1 MKNKNKGPES
11 ALVAGKAVNQ
21 NKLLKK
27 AYLNAI
33 ASFLDFFARFI
44 VNFLITPV
52 LISHLGSSIF
62 GVWKIIGRLADFATT
77 ANGNSGQALKWVIAN
92 AQSSDNY
99 QHKREQVANAV
110 AVWLCFVPVLL
121 LVGTL
126 LAWFA
131 PMIVDVAPEYHKVVR
146 ITLALLVGNLVL
158 MGIGKIPAAVLQG
171 MNLGYRRMGVAASL
185 TLLTG
190 VLMYWFLKNGWG
202 LVGLALAQVIGGFL
216 TALLFFFVVRKNV
229 PWFGWAKPT
238 LSGTKQF
245 FNLSLWYLAW
255 ALVNKVILN
264 GDLVILGIIASSVEA
279 GIYSVSVFAAQSSV
293 SLMGLAVGAAIPGL
307 GGLLGDKKFTQVIGL
322 RRELMTY
329 SWVVSM
335 VFAGII
341 LSLNQ
346 SFVSLWVGAEN
357 YAGNIVDLLIVLSSV
372 QLILIRNDAFIIDLT
387 LNLKQKVLFGVLS
400 ASVTIG
406 LATLWI
412 PLWGI
417 AGLCLAVVAG
427 RFIINLAYPILI
439 GRYLQ
444 HRAIR
449 FTTVLR
455 YSIGT
460 ALILLSALLL
470 GQELHLDNLW
480 YCAFLTIPIGLAVL
494 MLCFIVLNSGERKT
508 LFKRINVFNL

>member
-1 MKNKNKGPES
+1 MNHKNKKLKS
-11 ALVAGKAVNQ
+11 ASAASKTGNQ
-21 NKLLKK
+21 DKLLKK

-33 ASFLDFFARFI
+33 ASFLDFFARLI
-44 VNFLITPV
+44 VNFLITPI
-52 LISHLGSSIF
+52 LISQLGSSIF
-62 GVWKIIGRLADFATT
+62 GVWKIIGRLADFVTT

-92 AQSSDNY
+92 AQSSGDY
-99 QHKREQVANAV
+99 QYKRDQVANAI
-110 AVWLCFVPVLL
+110 AVWLCFVPVLVL
-121 LVGTL
+121 AGTL
-126 LAWFA
+126 LAWFS
-131 PMIVDVAPEYHKVVR
+131 PMIIDVAPEYHKAVR
-146 ITLALLVGNLVL
+146 ITSALLVGNLVI

-190 VLMYWFLKNGWG
+190 VLMYWFLDIGWG

-238 LSGTKQF
+238 LSGAKQF

-264 GDLVILGIIASSVEA
+264 GDLVILGVIASSVEA

-293 SLMGLAVGAAIPGL
+293 SVMGLAVGAAIPGL

-329 SWVVSM
+329 SWVISM

-346 SFVSLWVGAEN
+346 SFVSLWVGTEN
-357 YAGNIVDLLIVLSSV
+357 YAGHLVDLLIVLSSV

-387 LNLKQKVLFGVLS
+387 LNLKHKVLFGLLS

-406 LATLWI
+406 LAAYWI
-412 PLWGI
+412 PVLGI

-427 RFIINLAYPILI
+427 RLILTLAYPILI
-439 GRYLQ
+439 GRYLK
-444 HRAIR
+444 HRTIR
-449 FTTVLR
+449 LTTILR
-455 YSIGT
+455 FGIGT
-460 ALILLSALLL
+460 ALILLSSVLL
-470 GQELHLDNLW
+470 GQELDLDNLW
-480 YCAFLTIPIGLAVL
+480 YCAFLTIPIGLVAL
-494 MLCFIVLNSGERKT
+494 MLCFLVLNSKERKI